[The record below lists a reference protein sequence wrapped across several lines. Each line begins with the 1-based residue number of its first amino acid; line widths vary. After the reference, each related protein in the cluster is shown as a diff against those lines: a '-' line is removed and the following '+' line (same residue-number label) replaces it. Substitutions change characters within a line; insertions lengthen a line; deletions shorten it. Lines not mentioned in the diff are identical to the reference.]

1 MALFPLAAAGDEL
14 RAPWRLTVTTPVA
27 HVSTVSSDSDYR
39 DDHLHPYAFGLGLR
53 IEQWGGPRRW
63 IGEIAMQRLSPSG
76 ESSHALHG
84 RLGVGSPIVLHASA
98 SREWHLIPRMGLLF
112 QRYDGR
118 SEDRMVGPWL
128 GVSAE
133 VLMWMSRDLGLS
145 LGVDARA
152 AYWWFVYE
160 TDPSSEGTI
169 FAAELL
175 VGVTWG
181 E

>member
-1 MALFPLAAAGDEL
+1 MALFPSAAAGDEL

-27 HVSTVSSDSDYR
+27 HVSTVSSDYV
-39 DDHLHPYAFGLGLR
+39 DDRLHPYAFGLGLR

-63 IGEIAMQRLSPSG
+63 TGEITMEHLSPSG
-76 ESSHALHG
+76 ESSHPLQG
-84 RLGVGSPIVLHASA
+84 RVGVGSPIVLRASA
-98 SREWHLIPRMGLLF
+98 SREWHLIPRMGLLY

-118 SEDRMVGPWL
+118 GENRMVGPWM

-133 VLMWMSRDLGLS
+133 VLMWVSRGLGLS

-160 TDPSSEGTI
+160 PHTSSDGTI
-169 FAAELL
+169 IAAELL
-175 VGVTWG
+175 VGLTWR